1 MSDKSNRPSPSVS
14 ATLFKVG
21 TQRTGNDGNTWV
33 VKQTPKG
40 VKRWVKDLNAVPFSA
55 PTTPK
60 TKNYFLLKNGV
71 QILEEKQ
78 DSDRYFIFDLYEE
91 NIDRSEIIKLSTNI
105 TLSKGVESCTSEKY
119 VEPTSNIEY
128 FRLTIKLKKITTS
141 EEVAL
146 FEDIEKTLKEWG
158 YGHNISSST
167 PKTCSTTDVPPKNI
181 QDYTKKPIQKGDVFY
196 YYNDLN
202 SPRFITSI
210 DFTDNT
216 IHYTRIDSLGDPIYE
231 IVEIKKLK
239 KDIEQ
244 CEAFLLR
251 TTDGGN
257 FYNEKSNVFLEV
269 SSIKK
274 NGGYDLEITEGGSPR
289 KGGFK
294 DTELLNMYLAM
305 EQFRPFQVAIKSP
318 SNSGVFNVNVI
329 KKYDFFKRV
338 GDDKLFYVENIESK
352 TAPNYQ
358 NDDKIYLKTSDPIR
372 KGSMVDY
379 NITIEDI
386 KEFVDT
392 NKFEYIGEVKI
403 GDIFSH
409 NDAYVLVTSVG
420 TQVYYVMTIIATGI
434 KTTYTLSKFAFS
446 DMIIRNDFKKV
457 SAIPTSPAPTNKT
470 KLNIADIV
478 AKTSFSKGLKE
489 SMINDFKS
497 SNFEDV
503 WYLIS
508 DSVTTTLNNIQKN
521 VIGFASGKNNYIQAE
536 ELAKIMVS
544 EKQKL
549 EGANKLSALTNVEPI
564 LGVKVNTKQHLYIY
578 GVADIVID
586 DEAESEYVTN
596 NDKTSDYRRQT
607 FRRKFL
613 VKGDIISYEYQG
625 YNYESL
631 VKDIYEKDDLFLI
644 DLESTY
650 NKEVETYGLY
660 GDFADFEEIKIVQ
673 YYKLWELLN
682 KPVLVTAKEE
692 VVQKNQVDKELE
704 DEIKSLNKQI
714 ADLVFLRSLLLP
726 IDFEKKID
734 FGQRI
739 AEKQKMLN
747 ELNFKLVERRLGG
760 KDIFDELFDQSF
772 VELKHSYTDTK
783 GDADTDYFAPDG
795 KRSELSDEL
804 NVMIR
809 TPDFKLWFG
818 DWELAYLYK
827 NTEVKIPCS
836 KVVNSNYEPMVVWH
850 GTGVEFAYF
859 KYEKFPATYFAKKKA
874 YSDWFAKLHGG
885 EDGYTIP
892 FFLDIKNP
900 LDLRHFGT
908 RKVTSKEFFDY
919 IFLKTGLDM
928 DMLEVNPIFMSN
940 SFPPNETWVYLRN
953 NAKML
958 KKLSE
963 SKMNDG
969 IMFFETN
976 PSVPLGQEAHE
987 TEAYIIF
994 NANQSKIASTDRG
1007 MLLLSSLKSFLLKKG
1022 GQI

>member
-55 PTTPK
+55 PTTPS
-60 TKNYFLLKNGV
+60 TQNYFLLKNGV
-71 QILEEKQ
+71 QILEEKVGGRRAFRFELNSSKIAEQ
-78 DSDRYFIFDLYEE
+78 DIVNLVVDLNITDRVDIAKYEKEGDYFKIYILLYPNISANQEIQLFE
-91 NIDRSEIIKLSTNI
+91 NIE
-105 TLSKGVESCTSEKY
+105 
-119 VEPTSNIEY
+119 
-128 FRLTIKLKKITTS
+128 TILNG
-141 EEVAL
+141 L
-146 FEDIEKTLKEWG
+146 G
-158 YGHNISSST
+158 YGQNIGSSTT
-167 PKTCSTTDVPPKNI
+167 PKTCNTTDVPPKNI
-181 QDYTKKPIQKGDVFY
+181 QDYTKNSINKGDIFY

-202 SPRFITSI
+202 SPRFVTDI
-210 DFTDNT
+210 DT
-216 IHYTRIDSLGDPIYE
+216 INYVIRYTRIDSLGDPSYE
-231 IVEIKKLK
+231 VIDFKKLD
-239 KDIEQ
+239 KDLEQ
-244 CEAFLLR
+244 CEAFFLKV
-251 TTDGGN
+251 DNGGN
-257 FYNEKSNVFLEV
+257 FYNEKSNIFLDV
-269 SSIKK
+269 SSVKK
-274 NGGYDLEITEGGSPR
+274 NGGYDIEITEGGSTN
-289 KGGFK
+289 KGGFT
-294 DTELLNMYLAM
+294 DTEALNMYLAM
-305 EQFRPFQVAIKSP
+305 GQFRPFDVST
-318 SNSGVFNVNVI
+318 
-329 KKYDFFKRV
+329 KK
-338 GDDKLFYVENIESK
+338 NTTTTT
-352 TAPNYQ
+352 TAPTK
-358 NDDKIYLKTSDPIR
+358 KI
-372 KGSMVDY
+372 
-379 NITIEDI
+379 E
-386 KEFVDT
+386 
-392 NKFEYIGEVKI
+392 
-403 GDIFSH
+403 
-409 NDAYVLVTSVG
+409 
-420 TQVYYVMTIIATGI
+420 
-434 KTTYTLSKFAFS
+434 
-446 DMIIRNDFKKV
+446 
-457 SAIPTSPAPTNKT
+457 
-470 KLNIADIV
+470 LNIADVV
-478 AKTSFSKGLKE
+478 AQTSFSKGLKE

-497 SNFEDV
+497 SGFEDV
-503 WYLIS
+503 WLLIGN
-508 DSVTTTLNNIQKN
+508 DVETTSENIQKN
-521 VIGFASGKNNYIQAE
+521 IIGFSSGKNNYIQAD
-536 ELAKIMVS
+536 ELADIIFS
-544 EKQKL
+544 ENQKL
-549 EGANKLSALTNVEPI
+549 KGGNKPSALTNVEPI
-564 LGVKVNTKQHLYIY
+564 LGVNVDTKQHLYIY

-586 DEAESEYVTN
+586 DEAESTYFYN
-596 NDKTSDYRRQT
+596 YSKDKKVFDDSIVREA
-607 FRRKFL
+607 FF
-613 VKGDIISYEYQG
+613 VKGDVISYEING
-625 YNYESL
+625 YKYDSL
-631 VKDIYEKDDLFLI
+631 VDNIYRDINGNVLV
-644 DLESTY
+644 DLENTY
-650 NKEVETYGLY
+650 TKDVETFSLY
-660 GDFADFEEIKIVQ
+660 GGIEEFEDVRVVQ
-673 YYKLWELLN
+673 YYNLWELFDN
-682 KPVLVTAKEE
+682 PVLVTKTEDVKE
-692 VVQKNQVDKELE
+692 KNLVDKQLE

-739 AEKQKMLN
+739 ADKQKKLN
-747 ELNFKLVERRLGG
+747 ELNFKLVERRLGA

-772 VELKHSYTDTK
+772 VELKHSYTDVK

-827 NTEVKIPCS
+827 DTDVKIPCS

-850 GTGVEFAYF
+850 GTGAEFSYF
-859 KYEKFPATYFAKKKA
+859 KFDNFPATYFAKKKA
-874 YSDWFAKLHGG
+874 YSDWFANLQGG
-885 EDGYTIP
+885 DEGFTIP